1 MSVSNDETLLTN
13 ALRSRLATDGPLR
26 RLRELIEAR
35 RFPVTFHGPKSAF
48 VGYTIVEVSSYRPL
62 LVITPNEV
70 EAVALASDV
79 TLFGGRCVHLQ
90 AFGTAPYS
98 APPPT
103 AAIWGRRS
111 QALVELATVGATPV
125 VVASWSAVARGV
137 VATQPPLVFE
147 RGQTVDTARL
157 AAGLIAGGY
166 WRVPR
171 VEVPGEFA
179 LRGEVCDIFPAG
191 AEQALRLVFDFD
203 ELTDLRWFDVGS
215 QASTARVVA
224 VRLAP
229 MNEFTWGD
237 ERRPELTEAFT
248 AWPELTRHATEL
260 ETVLGGDPDPDW
272 NAALTRPGLTPAIAS
287 DRLVVWVDRERIVTI
302 AERLIAE
309 YEAAFAAQQ
318 FARPTPHPER
328 VLVDPQALQTE
339 SAARS
344 IVIESLADATRE
356 TDIAIACDPPRS
368 FFGNVSFLKEEL
380 GALERSGN
388 QVVVLADTEAQRK
401 RIEHLLQDFSAT
413 VATGRVSGGFALPR
427 QRFVLI
433 QENEIFGRRKRAPAG
448 LARVKSAPID
458 TFIELNEGDY
468 IVHANYGIGIYRGI
482 ARMQAAGNERDYI
495 KLEYAGQ
502 ENVFTPIEQVNLIQR
517 YIGSGGAPP
526 RVDTLGGKSWEK
538 RKARVRKNVEDL
550 ADHLIGLYARRKRSR
565 GYAFPVDTEW
575 QLAFEA
581 SFPYQETEDQ
591 LRCIDEIKRDMERS
605 QPMDRLVCGDVGY
618 GKTELALRATFK
630 AVVSGKQ
637 AAMLAP
643 TTILVEQHYETM
655 RERFDQFPVRL
666 AMLSRFVSPRD
677 QRRVIEGLAAGEID
691 AVVGTHRLLQHD
703 VVFRDLGL
711 LVVDEEQRFGV
722 KAKERLKELRANVD
736 TLTLTATPI
745 PRTLHMSLL
754 KIRDLSVLRTPPRNR
769 RAIET
774 VIAEYD
780 ETRVATAI
788 RREVERGGQ
797 VFFLHNRVETLERVE
812 QSIRSLVPEVI
823 VASAHGRMSA
833 TELEEIMHR
842 FIHGAFHVLVATTII
857 ENGIDI
863 PNVNTIVIDRAD
875 LYGVSQLYQLRGR
888 VGRSE
893 RAAYAYLL
901 YPERRALTELAMK
914 RLQIISDHT
923 ELGGGFKIALKDLEV
938 RGAGNLLGREQ
949 SGDILSV
956 GFDMY
961 LQLLDDAIKSAEDL
975 NPRQETYMELEYTG
989 FIPDS
994 YVADTMEKMEVYKK
1008 IAAVRTAGDVE
1019 ALLAEIEDR
1028 FGPLPDEVQ
1037 SLLSLAEI
1045 RVLAE
1050 RLGIA
1055 TVKERKGVVR
1065 LEFAEVAKISVERVL
1080 SLIKNSGGAVRPDP
1094 ERPNALLVQTGAI
1107 GLKEKSEFIRD
1118 RVAQLL

>member
-1 MSVSNDETLLTN
+1 MSVANDKTLLTSE
-13 ALRSRLATDGPLR
+13 LSSRLTSGGPLS
-26 RLRELIEAR
+26 RLRKLIR
-35 RFPVTFHGPKSAF
+35 TQSLPLTVHGPKSAF
-48 VGYTIVEVSSYRPL
+48 VGYTIREISSYRSL
-62 LVITPNEV
+62 FVITPNEV
-70 EAVALASDV
+70 EAIALVSDI
-79 TLFGGRCVHLQ
+79 TLFGGSCVHLES
-90 AFGTAPYS
+90 FGTAPYS
-98 APPPT
+98 APAPT
-103 AAIWGRRS
+103 AGIWGRRS
-111 QALVELATVGATPV
+111 KALLELTTAGGTPV
-125 VVASWSAVARGV
+125 VVASWPAVARGAG
-137 VATQPPLVFE
+137 VAQPPLVFE
-147 RGQTVDTARL
+147 RGQSIDTTGL
-157 AAGLIAGGY
+157 AAALTERGY

-179 LRGEVCDIFPAG
+179 LRGEVCDIYPAG
-191 AEQALRLVFDFD
+191 GEQALRLVFDFD

-215 QASTARVVA
+215 QTSSARVA
-224 VRLAP
+224 EAHLAP

-237 ERRPELTEAFT
+237 PRRPEVQEAFSS
-248 AWPELTRHATEL
+248 WPELTRHSAAL
-260 ETVLGGDPDPDW
+260 ETVLTADPDPDW
-272 NAALTRPGLTPAIAS
+272 HAALTRPGLAPVVSS
-287 DRLVVWVDRERIVTI
+287 DRLVIWVDRERIITG
-302 AERLIAE
+302 AERLAAE
-309 YEAAFAAQQ
+309 YEAAFAAKQ
-318 FARPTPHPER
+318 FAQPIPRPER
-328 VLVDPQALQTE
+328 VLADPQALHAELAT
-339 SAARS
+339 RS
-344 IVIESLADATRE
+344 IVIESLADATRQA
-356 TDIAIACDPPRS
+356 DISIACDPPRS

-388 QVVVLADTEAQRK
+388 QVVVLADTETQRK
-401 RIEHLLQDFSAT
+401 RIEYLLQDFSAT
-413 VATGRVSGGFALPR
+413 VATGRVSGGFALPE

-433 QENEIFGRRKRAPAG
+433 QENEIFGRRKRAPAS
-448 LARVKSAPID
+448 LARVESAPID

-482 ARMQAAGNERDYI
+482 SRMQAAGNERDYI
-495 KLEYAGQ
+495 KLEYANQ

-550 ADHLIGLYARRKRSR
+550 ADHLIALYARRKRSR
-565 GYAFPVDTEW
+565 GYAFPPDTEW

-581 SFPYQETEDQ
+581 AFPYQETEDQ

-618 GKTELALRATFK
+618 GKTELALRAAFK

-643 TTILVEQHYETM
+643 TTILVEQHYENL

-666 AMLSRFVSPRD
+666 AMLSRFVTPAE
-677 QRRVIEGLAAGEID
+677 QRRVLEGLAAGEID
-691 AVVGTHRLLQHD
+691 AVVGTHRLLQKD

-722 KAKERLKELRANVD
+722 KAKERLKEIRANVD

-754 KIRDLSVLRTPPRNR
+754 KIRDLSVLRTPPHNR
-769 RAIET
+769 RAIQT
-774 VIAEYD
+774 VIAEYQE
-780 ETRVATAI
+780 ETVAAAI
-788 RREVERGGQ
+788 RHEVERGGQ

-812 QSIRSLVPEVI
+812 QSIRSLVPEVM
-823 VASAHGRMSA
+823 VESAHGQMTA
-833 TELEEIMHR
+833 TELEDIMHR

-888 VGRSE
+888 VGRSDKL
-893 RAAYAYLL
+893 AYAYLF

-923 ELGGGFKIALKDLEV
+923 ELGSGFKIALKDLEV

-975 NPRQETYMELEYTG
+975 QPRHETYMELEYSG
-989 FIPDS
+989 FVPDS

-1008 IAAVRTAGDVE
+1008 IAAVKTETDLE

-1055 TVKERKGVVR
+1055 TVKERKGVVQ
-1065 LEFAEVAKISVERVL
+1065 LEFAKVAEISVDRVL
-1080 SLIKNSGGAVRPDP
+1080 SLIKNSGGAVRLDP
-1094 ERPNALLVQTGAI
+1094 ERPNVLLVETGAI
-1107 GLKEKSEFIRD
+1107 GLKEKSEFIRG